1 MEPTTLGM
9 RVAAGAVTP
18 LVRKLLVRRGPG
30 AGLVDQPVRIGG
42 WLSFRG
48 EKRTLDP
55 GDLARLAEEVVAR
68 YAKAAGPH
76 DAPAPEVRREVA
88 DALAH
93 ALGRLGELDMDDV
106 QAVRLGPGELAARV
120 GRPEH
125 LSAGADALFGPLLHT
140 VCLHVLNFFTQNSTF
155 VARTAVEQSARLDRI
170 ASTLELLA
178 ERVPDRTAAD
188 ARFEEEYA
196 AHVARRHSELTIYG
210 LDLHH
215 TREWPLDTAYISL
228 EAEAGGAPLP
238 AERALHG
245 TERVLLRG
253 AAGSGKTTL
262 LQWLAVT
269 TARQDGERLA
279 RLPHLVGRV
288 PFVLPLRRVLRDG
301 QPPTP
306 DHFLHAAG
314 SSLAGEQPDGWA
326 VGVLRAGRGLLLVD
340 GIDEIP
346 ETERGATRRWLRE
359 LLADFPGNLW
369 LVTSRPSAVENDW
382 LARDGFA
389 ELALSPM
396 GRADVAAFVQ
406 RWHEAAEAPP
416 ELADALLGL
425 VRTTSDL
432 ARLASNPLMCGLLCA
447 LHRER
452 HGFLPHSRK
461 DLYEAALSMLL
472 ERRDVERAIRDD
484 ALRLSKDSSVVLL
497 QKLAHWML
505 RNGRAEMD
513 RADVVAQ
520 LERTLP
526 QMAHI
531 TATPEGVYRHLRDR
545 SGLLREPAA
554 DRVDFV
560 HRTFQDYLAAKA
572 AVEEGDFPL
581 LLDNAD
587 KTQWEDVLRM
597 AVAHARPAERARLLR
612 GLLSGPPDS
621 EYAEDHHYRELLAAT
636 CLQEATELDPAVR
649 EEVERRLRSLVPP
662 RDLAFAHWL
671 ADGVGSPLVLG
682 LLPGPEGLDDETA
695 LNVVITASSFTEDAA
710 LPVLARYRSHP
721 SLGVR
726 RQLAW
731 AWHRYDTRQ
740 YAREV
745 IAHLAEDELYFT
757 VASVEHLKAL
767 RDLGGRSRVH
777 AAYVHE
783 PEDLV
788 AHVPAERLTH
798 LWLSTGWSAGLDMSW
813 LGAFPRL
820 RTLVVPEWPPEVVE
834 RTLPSALKVK
844 VSRNVVSP

>member
-1 MEPTTLGM
+1 MEPSTLGM

-18 LVRKLLVRRGPG
+18 LVRKLLVRREPG
-30 AGLVDQPVRIGG
+30 AGLVDRPVRLGG
-42 WLSFRG
+42 WFSFRG
-48 EKRTLDP
+48 EKRTLD
-55 GDLARLAEEVVAR
+55 GDDLARLAAEVVTR
-68 YAKAAGPH
+68 YARATGPH
-76 DAPAPEVRREVA
+76 DALPAEVRREVA
-88 DALAH
+88 DALTR
-93 ALGRLGELDMDDV
+93 ALRQLGELDMDDV
-106 QAVRLGPGELAARV
+106 QAVRLGPEALAERVARA
-120 GRPEH
+120 GRPEA
-125 LSAGADALFGPLLHT
+125 LSADAEALFRPLLHS
-140 VCLHVLNFFTQNSTF
+140 VCLHVLNFFTQQSTF
-155 VARTAVEQSARLDRI
+155 LARTAVEQTARLDRM

-178 ERVPDRTAAD
+178 ERVPSRTAAD
-188 ARFEEEYA
+188 ARFEEAYA
-196 AHVARRHSELTIYG
+196 AHVARRYSELTIYG

-215 TREWPLDTAYISL
+215 TRDWPLDTAYISL

-238 AERALHG
+238 AERALQGDAH
-245 TERVLLRG
+245 VLLRG

-262 LQWLAVT
+262 LQWLTVT
-269 TARQDGERLA
+269 TARQDPEHLA

-301 QPPTP
+301 LPPTP
-306 DHFLHAAG
+306 DRFLHAVG
-314 SSLAGEQPDGWA
+314 SNLAGEQPDGWA
-326 VGVLRAGRGLLLVD
+326 VRVLRAGRGLLLVD

-346 ETERGATRRWLRE
+346 EAERGATRRWLRE

-369 LVTSRPSAVENDW
+369 LVTSRPSAVASDW

-396 GRADVAAFVQ
+396 GRADVAAFVR

-416 ELADALLGL
+416 EVADALLGL
-425 VRTTSDL
+425 VRATSDL

-472 ERRDVERAIRDD
+472 ERRDVERAVLDD

-531 TATPEGVYRHLRDR
+531 TAGAEEVYRHLRDR
-545 SGLLREPAA
+545 SGLLREPAT

-587 KTQWEDVLRM
+587 RTQWEDVLRM

-612 GLLSGPPDS
+612 GLVAGPSGS
-621 EYAEDHHYRELLAAT
+621 VLMYRWLVAAA

-649 EEVERRLRSLVPP
+649 RDVEAGIQGLVPP
-662 RDLAFAHWL
+662 GDPQIATAL
-671 ADGVGSPLVLG
+671 ADVGGTLVLG
-682 LLPGPEGLDDETA
+682 LLPGPEGLNDRIA
-695 LNVVITASSFTEDAA
+695 LNVVITASSIPEDAA
-710 LPVLARYRSHP
+710 LPVLARYRDHP

-731 AWHRYDTRQ
+731 AWHRYDTWQ
-740 YAREV
+740 YAREI
-745 IAHLAEDELYFT
+745 IAHLAEDDLYFT
-757 VASVEHLKAL
+757 APSAEHLRAL
-767 RDLGGRSRVH
+767 REMGGRSRVH
-777 AAYVHE
+777 IPGDY
-783 PEDLV
+783 D
-788 AHVPAERLTH
+788 PAELTALLPQERLTH
-798 LWLSTGWSAGLDMSW
+798 LWLAGGLPDGPGWLD
-813 LGAFPRL
+813 AFPRL
-820 RTLVVPEWPPEVVE
+820 RSLV
-834 RTLPSALKVK
+834 LPRELPLIVREHLRPGLKVK
-844 VSRNVVSP
+844 VARNGTTP